1 MKESKL
7 VSSLLLLAV
16 SAIWG
21 GAFLSMKGTL
31 ERLDVNSFLTW
42 RFLIA
47 TLLLIAIR
55 PRVLKKFNRELV
67 LKGALVGIFLGSGY
81 IFQSFGLTLTTV
93 SNTGFITGLY
103 VVITPLIAALI
114 LKRNISAFEWFA
126 VAIATVGLG
135 LLSLNGFSFGVGEML
150 VLISALFFALHIIGL
165 GQWASGLDTYALTVL
180 QLGTCALLAFLA
192 STKSGFKSPPDSGVW
207 WSIIYTAI
215 FATALAFIV
224 QTWAQSFIK
233 PTTVAVILAMEVVF
247 AAAFGIWLL
256 TEPLT
261 LRIALGGILVIAS
274 MYLIIFLEQR
284 KNQRAY
290 LSNG

>member
-1 MKESKL
+1 M
-7 VSSLLLLAV
+7 
-16 SAIWG
+16 
-21 GAFLSMKGTL
+21 
-31 ERLDVNSFLTW
+31 
-42 RFLIA
+42 
-47 TLLLIAIR
+47 
-55 PRVLKKFNRELV
+55 
-67 LKGALVGIFLGSGY
+67 
-81 IFQSFGLTLTTV
+81 
-93 SNTGFITGLY
+93 
-103 VVITPLIAALI
+103 
-114 LKRNISAFEWFA
+114 KRNISAFEWFA

-256 TEPLT
+256 T
-261 LRIALGGILVIAS
+261 
-274 MYLIIFLEQR
+274 
-284 KNQRAY
+284 
-290 LSNG
+290 

>member
-55 PRVLKKFNRELV
+55 PKVLKKFNRELV

-215 FATALAFIV
+215 FATALAFMV

>member
-1 MKESKL
+1 
-7 VSSLLLLAV
+7 
-16 SAIWG
+16 
-21 GAFLSMKGTL
+21 MKGTL

-47 TLLLIAIR
+47 TLLLIFIR
-55 PRVLKKFNRELV
+55 PKVLKKFNRELI
-67 LKGALVGIFLGSGY
+67 LKGALVGFFLGGGY

-103 VVITPLIAALI
+103 VVITTLIAALV
-114 LKRNISAFEWFA
+114 LKRNISGFEWFA
-126 VAIATVGLG
+126 VVLATVGLG
-135 LLSLNGFSFGVGEML
+135 LLSLNGFSFGLGEML
-150 VLISALFFALHIIGL
+150 VLVSALFFALHIIGL
-165 GQWASGLDTYALTVL
+165 GQWASSLDTYALTVL
-180 QLGTCALLAFLA
+180 QLGTCALMAFIA
-192 STKSGFKSPPDSGVW
+192 STKSGFNAPPDSGVW
-207 WSIIYTAI
+207 WSIIYTAL

-224 QTWAQSFIK
+224 QTWAQSFIR

-261 LRIALGGILVIAS
+261 IRIALGGILVIAS

-284 KNQRAY
+284 KNQRAKI
-290 LSNG
+290 SNG